1 MQLPD
6 GLKEEVRRMALEA
19 GAVAAGFARAGEVDG
34 ETAAR
39 FDRYIA
45 RGGHFSMTY
54 MENYRGIRL
63 NPLLLFTPP
72 AEAGTVIS
80 MAFPYRHPGA
90 NPLFA
95 LYAQGEDYHKALRR
109 RLRPLARHIAD
120 RSGARCRICVDTAP
134 VLERYWAVRAGIGF
148 IGRNRTLIVPGAG
161 SFCFLAE
168 IVTEAVFEPDDP
180 CRLTCGDCGAC
191 VRGCPGGALGAD
203 TFDSSRC
210 LSCLTIEHRGEW
222 PADAP
227 HPAGATIY
235 GCDVCQLRCP
245 HNATAPQ
252 GLPEFAPSEGMR
264 ALTLP
269 TLLDLDER
277 GYSALFAASA
287 VTRCPLEQLRRNARR
302 GAT

>member
-1 MQLPD
+1 MLPD
-6 GLKEEVRRMALEA
+6 RLKEEVRRMALEA
-19 GAVAAGFARAGEVDG
+19 GAVAAGFARAGAVDA

-54 MENYRGIRL
+54 MENYREIRM

-109 RLRPLARHIAD
+109 RLKPLARHITDAT
-120 RSGARCRICVDTAP
+120 GARCRICVDTAP
-134 VLERYWAVRAGIGF
+134 VLERHWAVQAGIGF

-168 IVTEAVFEPDDP
+168 IVTEAVFEPDEP
-180 CRLTCGDCGAC
+180 CGLGCADCGAC
-191 VRGCPGGALGAD
+191 VRSCPGGALGAD
-203 TFDSSRC
+203 IFDSSRC
-210 LSCLTIEHRGEW
+210 LSCLTIEHGGEW

-227 HPAGATIY
+227 RPQGATIY

-245 HNATAPQ
+245 HNAAPAQ
-252 GLPEFAPSEGMR
+252 GLPEFAPTEEMR
-264 ALTLP
+264 TLTLP
-269 TLLDLDER
+269 VLLELDGKRYGEI
-277 GYSALFAASA
+277 FASSA
-287 VTRCPLEQLRRNARR
+287 VTRCPLERLQRNARR